1 MGFINKIFNVLGFE
15 SNTKDEKQ
23 KQKKGKKV
31 KASYNFKRKQ
41 NVERVDNI
49 DGVKVVY
56 PEVFADTK
64 KYIDYIKD
72 EEPLIICIDFI
83 QDGEFDKII
92 FYLTGAVQMA
102 GGKCVVL
109 EKDKYYIL
117 LPEGMEIEE

>member
-64 KYIDYIKD
+64 KCIDYIKD

-92 FYLTGAVQMA
+92 FYLTGAIQML